1 MAASEAALAVPTPS
15 SGGIEHTQSDTVGVL
30 ISKAR
35 SHREVIKH
43 QSSARADVVIDDD
56 EEESSAE
63 SEDDVPMPLPGNA
76 TRTES
81 SVERQKQRAM
91 TLQNAEHLTQRVKHH
106 STLEKSGSIFVK
118 DPGIATFL
126 GATAD
131 AAELLPTKQG
141 WLDKERPSWLNTWQ
155 RRWFVLCKKQ
165 LHWYNNPEDQTP
177 LGVVDFDLVV
187 CEIECLWD
195 TTAQLGNTVR
205 TVKPRGN
212 CAFCDPLGALDR
224 AMSRVAFRVCPVG
237 SDRAFVLRA
246 QCREEGE
253 AWLAVLANHIACAD
267 AEASVL
273 PSQLGTLGRRH
284 WWKVKRVTPEKFV
297 HIAQTGDVLLFR
309 SEGTAP
315 MIIRAASGG
324 HFDHVALIL
333 KLHDGTLALLE
344 ATGNLGVG
352 VCTWTEFVENSW
364 QNLYPEIAIR
374 RVRFQRTAERLSALE
389 AWCFAVNGK
398 PYSLTISK
406 LRQRESVSSGAVS
419 ESNSF
424 FCSELVA
431 EALKVL
437 GVLPRGLS
445 SSQWWPSSFETSQ
458 QLPVETCPHAS
469 FGEQL
474 TIDFSLNH
482 QPSMQEEKACGPAK
496 QRDATT
502 NW

>member
-1 MAASEAALAVPTPS
+1 MVMAASEAAAAVHSQS
-15 SGGIEHTQSDTVGVL
+15 SGGLVGTDTVSTL
-30 ISKAR
+30 ITSLR
-35 SHREVIKH
+35 SGREVVKPCVC
-43 QSSARADVVIDDD
+43 ARADVVIDDD
-56 EEESSAE
+56 DDESSVE
-63 SEDDVPMPLPGNA
+63 SDDEVPPLQEGA

-81 SVERQKQRAM
+81 GVVREKQRAM
-91 TLQNAEHLTQRVKHH
+91 TMQNAEHFTQRVRHH
-106 STLEKSGSIFVK
+106 EEREKSASIFGGT
-118 DPGIATFL
+118 PGMATFL
-126 GATAD
+126 GARAD
-131 AAELLPTKQG
+131 ASELLVAKHG
-141 WLDKERPSWLNTWQ
+141 WLDKQRPSWLNTWQ
-155 RRWFVLCKKQ
+155 RRWFVLCNKQ
-165 LHWYNNPEDQTP
+165 LQWYNDPEDTAP

-195 TTAQLGNTVR
+195 TAVQLGTTVR
-205 TVKPRGN
+205 TVKARGN
-212 CAFCDPLGALDR
+212 CAWCDPLSAVER
-224 AMSRVAFRVCPVG
+224 AMSRVTFRVCPVG

-246 QCREEGE
+246 HSREEGE
-253 AWLAVLANHIACAD
+253 AWLAAVAQHIACAD
-267 AEASVL
+267 DEASVL
-273 PSQLGTLGRRH
+273 PSQLNTLGRRH

-333 KLHDGTLALLE
+333 KLHDGNLALFE

-352 VCTWTEFVENSW
+352 VCTWAEFVENSW

-374 RVRFQRTAERLSALE
+374 RVRFQRTADRLAALE

-406 LRQRESVSSGAVS
+406 LRQRESVSSGQVG

-437 GVLPRGLS
+437 EVLPRGLS
-445 SSQWWPSSFETSQ
+445 STQWWPSSFETSQ

-474 TIDFSLNH
+474 TIDFSLGKETSKPAEQSDAH
-482 QPSMQEEKACGPAK
+482 AK

>member
-1 MAASEAALAVPTPS
+1 MPFAILWVLLTGLCHGWRSVFALLAAIALLFC
-15 SGGIEHTQSDTVGVL
+15 EHSVVR
-30 ISKAR
+30 KAR
-35 SHREVIKH
+35 HGWLCLQNTSLAQMLKLLSCHH
-43 QSSARADVVIDDD
+43 SSA
-56 EEESSAE
+56 
-63 SEDDVPMPLPGNA
+63 
-76 TRTES
+76 
-81 SVERQKQRAM
+81 
-91 TLQNAEHLTQRVKHH
+91 
-106 STLEKSGSIFVK
+106 
-118 DPGIATFL
+118 
-126 GATAD
+126 
-131 AAELLPTKQG
+131 
-141 WLDKERPSWLNTWQ
+141 
-155 RRWFVLCKKQ
+155 
-165 LHWYNNPEDQTP
+165 
-177 LGVVDFDLVV
+177 
-187 CEIECLWD
+187 
-195 TTAQLGNTVR
+195 
-205 TVKPRGN
+205 
-212 CAFCDPLGALDR
+212 
-224 AMSRVAFRVCPVG
+224 
-237 SDRAFVLRA
+237 
-246 QCREEGE
+246 
-253 AWLAVLANHIACAD
+253 
-267 AEASVL
+267 
-273 PSQLGTLGRRH
+273 
-284 WWKVKRVTPEKFV
+284 PEKFV

-482 QPSMQEEKACGPAK
+482 QPSIQEEKSCGPAK